1 MESAELLLAEL
12 ADAKLGMLP
21 VQASQTIASFWLP
34 RYLVEFR
41 RAYPGIDVRL
51 GIGNTAQVASAAR
64 VGVAEL
70 GFVEG
75 AITDPE
81 VVIHE
86 VARDQLL
93 IVASPDHPWAERT
106 RVSPAELMESEWVV
120 REPGSGTRSAF
131 EQELDDL
138 GVAPGD
144 LRVALELPS
153 NEAVRAAVEAG
164 MGATAISASVVA
176 PSIEAGLLRPVGS
189 KLPERPFYVLH
200 HIERYRSQ
208 AVETLLHIVLRAQ
221 APSKAAQR

>member
-12 ADAKLGMLP
+12 ADAKLGTLP

-51 GIGNTAQVASAAR
+51 GIGNTAQVASAVR

-75 AITDPE
+75 AVTDPE
-81 VVIHE
+81 LVIHE

-93 IVASPDHPWAERT
+93 IVVSPDHPWAERT
-106 RVSPAELMESEWVV
+106 RVSPADLMESEWVL

-176 PSIEAGLLRPVGS
+176 PSIEAGLLRPVGF
-189 KLPERPFYVLH
+189 KLPERSFYVLH

-208 AVETLLHIVLRAQ
+208 AVEALLHIVLRAQ